1 MDKCLILQR
10 KILQLSNLSLF
21 ETETIFSQK
30 NKLRKKKSKLLLW
43 ICARQLS
50 GHLWFN
56 GSQKLLVTSLN

>member
-30 NKLRKKKSKLLLW
+30 NKLRKKKNKLLLW